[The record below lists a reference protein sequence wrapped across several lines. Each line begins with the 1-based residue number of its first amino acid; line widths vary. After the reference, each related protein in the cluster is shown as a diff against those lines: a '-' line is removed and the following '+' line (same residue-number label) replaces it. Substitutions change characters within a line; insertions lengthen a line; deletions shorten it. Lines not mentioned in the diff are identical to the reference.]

1 MIDIVTLA
9 RTQNKKDLFLLS
21 INVPMR
27 QNYYILRLFSLFY
40 KKHAWSQPDL
50 SISILEINFSS
61 HFEDTVWRGSALEI

>member
-1 MIDIVTLA
+1 M
-9 RTQNKKDLFLLS
+9 K
-21 INVPMR
+21 

-50 SISILEINFSS
+50 SISILEIDFSS